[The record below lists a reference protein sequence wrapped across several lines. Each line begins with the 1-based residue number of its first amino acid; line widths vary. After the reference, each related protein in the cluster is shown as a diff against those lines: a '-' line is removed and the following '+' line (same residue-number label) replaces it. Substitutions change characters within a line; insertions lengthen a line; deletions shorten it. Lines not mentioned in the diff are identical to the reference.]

1 MEKIK
6 KVIKIVVIN
15 ILVILLT
22 IYLFSYNKVFAE
34 EETTKFLYQDITI
47 NKDGSITV
55 KEATWLNGEYNGRFR
70 DIDFRNTWATE
81 FTGIFSDFTGNSDI
95 YNGSELINEKV
106 YDISQNNFKSIDD
119 IEKEEKVYEEVKS
132 AKNGKY
138 GVYTLEKNSSSTN
151 FKIYCPDKQ
160 KKVICLEYTIKD
172 AVVVHNDVAELY
184 WNLLGSY
191 FEESI
196 EDFQVKVH
204 LPGEDNDVRIWTH
217 GPLTGENKILDNKTL
232 YFKDT
237 NVEAYTDETIR
248 IMFNK
253 DLVPLATKTSGIDG
267 RDNILKYEEMM
278 ANSANFERDKR
289 KLENESRAGEAV
301 SSLEDDPRMY
311 KYNYALELVNELDD
325 SSEQKQNFLER
336 IEKTRTLVNA
346 DWKESVET
354 SIEILSNEEGL
365 YRFLDE
371 NSLENLKEK
380 IEEGFDEEA
389 KENYFEDYKDL
400 QGKLE
405 EKRAIQRIIFRNIV
419 IFTNVI
425 IGIFAIYKLIKI
437 MAEKNTFKEKYYR
450 DFPNEDN
457 PNVLEYLMY
466 RNSTNLGFSATI
478 LNLINKKIIS
488 YEKDK
493 KNSITLVLINNEYV
507 GTSAEAVVLNV
518 LFKLIGK
525 NDKCKLNSLRN
536 YGKSYTSAKKLV
548 KKMDEF
554 KKVTKEE
561 TNYKDYFKSDST
573 LIIYKIFVIINY
585 VLSMS
590 LAFGVFLGLKNCAM
604 QVIIYLLGI
613 TLLNAIYFIIG
624 NKDKN
629 RTNAGKEEY
638 SKWLAHKRFLEDFS
652 NFDEKD
658 LPEITLW
665 EKYLVTATVLGVA
678 DKVEKRMKMEITN
691 TNNIDTN
698 LIIYNTIEFN
708 ITTQL
713 NNSIKTTIN
722 NSNNHYYTSSGGGG
736 SSYSSGGGFG
746 GGSSGGGGRWRPEAA
761 VVVVSKLNKKYR
773 EF

>member
-191 FEESI
+191 FEENI
-196 EDFQVKVH
+196 KDFQVKVH

-336 IEKTRTLVNA
+336 IEKTRSLVNA

-437 MAEKNTFKEKYYR
+437 MTEKNTFKEKYYR

-466 RNSTNLGFSATI
+466 RKSTNLGFSATI

-488 YEKDK
+488 YEKDE
-493 KNSITLVLINNEYV
+493 KNNITLVLTNKEYV

-585 VLSMS
+585 VFSM
-590 LAFGVFLGLKNCAM
+590 AMAIGVFLGLKNCAM

-629 RTNAGKEEY
+629 RTNTGKEEY

-678 DKVEKRMKMEITN
+678 DKVEKRMKIEITN

-698 LIIYNTIEFN
+698 LMIYNVIDFN

-722 NSNNHYYTSSGGGG
+722 NSKNNYYTSSGGGG

-761 VVVVSKLNKKYR
+761 VEVVSK
-773 EF
+773 F

>member
-191 FEESI
+191 FEENI
-196 EDFQVKVH
+196 KDFQVKVH

-232 YFKDT
+232 CFKDT

-336 IEKTRTLVNA
+336 IEKTRSLVNA
-346 DWKESVET
+346 DWKEGVET

-466 RNSTNLGFSATI
+466 RKSTNLGFSATI

-722 NSNNHYYTSSGGGG
+722 NSNNHYYTSSGGRR
-736 SSYSSGGGFG
+736 FI
-746 GGSSGGGGRWRPEAA
+746 
-761 VVVVSKLNKKYR
+761 L
-773 EF
+773 

>member
-1 MEKIK
+1 MEKVK

-15 ILVILLT
+15 VLVILLT
-22 IYLFSYNKVFAE
+22 MSMFSTNKVFAE

-47 NKDGSITV
+47 NNDGSITV
-55 KEATWLNGEYNGRFR
+55 KEAAYLNGEYNGRFR
-70 DIDFRNTWATE
+70 DIDFKNTWATE

-95 YNGSELINEKV
+95 YNGSNLVNEKV
-106 YDISQNNFKSIDD
+106 YDISQDNFKSIDD
-119 IEKEEKVYEEVKS
+119 IGKEEKVYEEVKS
-132 AKNGKY
+132 SKNGKY
-138 GVYTLEKNSSSTN
+138 GVYTLEKKSSSSN
-151 FKIYCPDKQ
+151 FKIYCPDDK

-172 AVVVHNDVAELY
+172 AVVIHNDVAELY

-191 FEESI
+191 FEENI

-237 NVEAYTDETIR
+237 NVEKYTDETIR

-253 DLVPLATKTSGIDG
+253 DLVPYATKLSNVNG
-267 RDNILKYEEMM
+267 RENILKYEEMM

-301 SSLEDDPRMY
+301 SSLEEDPRIY
-311 KYNYALELVNELDD
+311 RYNYALELVNELDD
-325 SSEQKQNFLER
+325 DSEQKQDFLER
-336 IEKTRTLVNA
+336 IEKTKSLVNA

-354 SIEILSNEEGL
+354 SIDILSDEEEL
-365 YRFLDE
+365 YKRLTE
-371 NSLENLKEK
+371 NSLENLKED

-389 KENYFEDYKDL
+389 KEKYFEKYKEL

-405 EKRAIQRIIFRNIV
+405 EKRAIQRTVFRNIV
-419 IFTNVI
+419 IATNVV

-437 MAEKNTFKEKYYR
+437 KIEKNTFKEKYYR
-450 DFPNEDN
+450 DFPSEDN

-466 RNSTNLGFSATI
+466 RKSTNLGFSATI

-518 LFKLIGK
+518 LFKIVGK
-525 NDKCKLNSLRN
+525 NDRCKLNSLRH
-536 YGKSYTSAKKLV
+536 YGRSYASAKKLV

-561 TNYKDYFKSDST
+561 ADYKDYFKSDAT

-585 VLSMS
+585 VFSM
-590 LAFGVFLGLKNCAM
+590 AMAIGVFLGLKNCAI

-613 TLLNAIYFIIG
+613 TLLNTIYFVIG

-629 RTNAGKEEY
+629 RTNTGKEEY

-678 DKVEKRMKMEITN
+678 DKVEKRMKMEIAN
-691 TNNIDTN
+691 TNNIDTD
-698 LIIYNTIEFN
+698 LMIYNTIDFN

-722 NSNNHYYTSSGGGG
+722 NSNNHYYTSSGGRR
-736 SSYSSGGGFG
+736 FI
-746 GGSSGGGGRWRPEAA
+746 
-761 VVVVSKLNKKYR
+761 L
-773 EF
+773 